1 MQAQALDTV
10 TPNLYELQGYDKQ
23 ITFSTTSITGV
34 PQLSYNDRGE
44 VRTFS
49 GSDILTE
56 ETGLGQM
63 VTVQLKNNQADEGFE
78 SLTLLLPAV
87 QLSPKSRELSI
98 QTMAI
103 LSKRVVFVNPTEP
116 IQLQQYDTI
125 ELAGTAKNVN
135 F

>member
-1 MQAQALDTV
+1 MQAQALNTL

-23 ITFSTTSITGV
+23 ITYSSTSFAGV
-34 PQLSYNDRGE
+34 PQLSYTDRGE

-56 ETGLGQM
+56 ETGLGQS
-63 VTVQLKNNQADEGFE
+63 VTVQLKTNQADEGFE

-87 QLSPKSRELSI
+87 QLDQKSRELSI
-98 QTMAI
+98 QTTAI
-103 LSKRVVFVNPTEP
+103 LSKRVVFVNPNQP
-116 IQLQQYDTI
+116 AQLQQYDII
-125 ELAGTAKNVN
+125 ELSGTAKNVN